1 MTLITRVTRLFR
13 ADMHAVLDALEE
25 PELLLKQAIREMQ
38 GALERE
44 TRQGRLI
51 AEELKQLNSRKQ
63 TEHDEITSLNE
74 ELDLCFEQ
82 NNETLARSV
91 LRQRLEKERVVQ
103 YLEQRLASLQA
114 VAEALQQR
122 IDEQSL
128 RLRDM
133 QQKLNLMVAQPRP
146 YPSDTGDDIRCQPGK
161 AKRRLV
167 VPGSREAILETR
179 RAVGA

>member
-51 AEELKQLNSRKQ
+51 AEELKQLNTRKQ
-63 TEHDEITSLNE
+63 TEQDEISSLNE

-82 NNETLARSV
+82 NNETLARTV

-133 QQKLNLMVAQPRP
+133 QQKLNLMAAQPRP
-146 YPSDTGDDIRCQPGK
+146 YPSDTGDDIPHTASGFAVTDEVLERAWLRECR
-161 AKRRLV
+161 KRV
-167 VPGSREAILETR
+167 QS
-179 RAVGA
+179 

>member
-51 AEELKQLNSRKQ
+51 AEELKQLNTRKQ
-63 TEHDEITSLNE
+63 AEQDEMTALNE
-74 ELDLCFEQ
+74 ELDLCFEH
-82 NNETLARSV
+82 NNETLARTV
-91 LRQRLEKERVVQ
+91 LRQRLEKERIVH
-103 YLEQRLASLQA
+103 YLEQRQASLQS

-122 IDEQSL
+122 MDEQSV

-133 QQKLNLMVAQPRP
+133 QQKLNLMATQSRP
-146 YPSDTGDDIRCQPGK
+146 YPGDADDGLPDTTTGFTVTDEALERAWLRECRQ
-161 AKRRLV
+161 R
-167 VPGSREAILETR
+167 VPS
-179 RAVGA
+179 